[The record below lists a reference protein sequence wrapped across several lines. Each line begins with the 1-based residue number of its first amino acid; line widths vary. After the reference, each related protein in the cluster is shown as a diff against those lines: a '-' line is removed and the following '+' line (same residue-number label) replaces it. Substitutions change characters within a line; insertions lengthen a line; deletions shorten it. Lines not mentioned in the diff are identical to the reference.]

1 MNGFMSVINFKDDEK
16 RRAMLLFIY
25 QFLAV
30 AIMVQGRIV
39 RDTLFLKRYDTS
51 KLSLMYIGVAILVST
66 ATYFY
71 IKRSFFYRLDKL
83 IIGTFF
89 VGITGTIAFFFLVS
103 ANVMISFPLLYIFI
117 ELLGAFMMFQF
128 WSFTNELI
136 DSREAKRVLGF
147 IGGGGIVATLI
158 IGGSI
163 KQFVSF
169 MPVENLLVMNAV
181 FMGICMSI
189 VRSMGIKYQLRL
201 QRGIVA
207 KSAVK
212 LTNKT
217 RVSIFR
223 SPYVKYIAL
232 MTAFIFVVTTLVD
245 YEFKIVA
252 GRNFSE
258 KELAA
263 FFGIVY
269 AVFGGVFSLIFQFIV
284 TSKLLRFSIFISLG
298 VLPVMITLFSIFF
311 VTIPETV
318 LIFSWSAPLVAIT
331 MARAS
336 DYAFRYTINDAAM
349 QLLYIPLDPK
359 IKSRA
364 KAMIDGMIKP
374 IFIGISG
381 VFLYIVNL
389 TGMNESVISWLVAV
403 IGVVWIAVIMGIRKE
418 YLSVLIDNIK
428 KKRFGTSDLAVK
440 QNILE
445 NIVIKAVESGDEE
458 EILMALDMIEKG
470 NLYSLSRN
478 FIPLLNGA
486 SPRIK
491 VKILA
496 LLRSM
501 ESRFY
506 TYEILKLLKDP
517 DDDVVKEAVLTYG
530 YMQMEKSINY
540 LSQFLQSDNIGV
552 KRSATVSLI
561 KYGGVSGVMV
571 AAPYL
576 KQMTESPDE
585 IQRSSAA
592 YILGEIGQKNMQQQ
606 VFNLLNDPSPNVRR
620 EAVKAASKI
629 GSQIFIPK
637 LFYMLFDKN
646 VSFDVS
652 KALSQFGEK
661 VLLPAAD
668 ILSNSLESY
677 RLKSEVA
684 RMLGDVNSP
693 KAVQLLM
700 RHIDNKSDEMR
711 NIVLNSLKKL
721 VVKMEN
727 VSQNIE
733 DLRIM
738 LFKETFQYFQIL
750 YFSEKIRKR
759 LKTGH
764 LTIVLDTKLQN
775 CYQRIFS
782 ILSLMYGNTLFDN
795 IYFNITQ
802 KFVSNAQRSNALEI
816 VDNMVDKDIRPII
829 LPLIELKDESE
840 KLKLGFSFFKIKK
853 LGFSEIIETFL
864 VDDSDWVRAITLYVI
879 AAENISEFSDKIE
892 MFLYDPS
899 PIVRESA
906 LNAMEMMS
914 IKVPEEDMKCLLND
928 PDPLVKKY
936 TQFITKPKNKRTTM
950 ILQQEGS

>member
-1 MNGFMSVINFKDDEK
+1 MNKVFSMLNFKDDERK
-16 RRAMLLFIY
+16 RAGLLFIY

-30 AIMVQGRIV
+30 AVMVQGRIV

-66 ATYFY
+66 ATYLY

-89 VGITGTIAFFFLVS
+89 IGIFATIIFVFLVK
-103 ANVMISFPLLYIFI
+103 ANVKISFPMLYIFI

-147 IGGGGIVATLI
+147 IGGGGILATLI

-163 KQFVSF
+163 KQFVNF
-169 MPVENLLVMNAV
+169 MPVENLLIINAV
-181 FMGICMSI
+181 FMGICMNI
-189 VRSMGIKYQLRL
+189 VRSMGTRYQMRL

-207 KSAVK
+207 KTATK
-212 LTNKT
+212 LTGKT
-217 RVSIFR
+217 KISIFR

-245 YEFKIVA
+245 YQFKIVA
-252 GRNFSE
+252 GKNFSE
-258 KELAA
+258 KELAT
-263 FFGIVY
+263 FFGMVY
-269 AVFGGVFSLIFQFIV
+269 AIFGGVFSLFFQFIA
-284 TSKLLRFSIFISLG
+284 TSRLLRWSIFVSLG
-298 VLPVMITLFSIFF
+298 ILPVMMTLFSVFF
-311 VTIPETV
+311 ITLPET
-318 LIFSWSAPLVAIT
+318 LILFSWSAPLVAIT
-331 MARAS
+331 MAKAS

-364 KAMIDGMIKP
+364 KALIDGIIKP
-374 IFIGISG
+374 TFIGISG
-381 VFLYIVNL
+381 LILYAVNM
-389 TGMNESVISWLVAV
+389 TKTNENSISWFVVV
-403 IGVVWIAVIMGIRKE
+403 IGIVWIIVIIGIRKE

-440 QNILE
+440 QNIFE
-445 NIVIKAVESGDEE
+445 NIITKAIESGDEE

-470 NLYSLSRN
+470 NLYGMGRN
-478 FIPLLNGA
+478 FIPLLSN
-486 SPRIK
+486 SSSRIK

-506 TYEILKLLKDP
+506 TYDILKLLKDK

-540 LSQFLQSDNIGV
+540 LSQFLESDNIV
-552 KRSATVSLI
+552 IKRSAITALI
-561 KYGGVSGVMV
+561 KFGGVSGVMV

-576 KQMTESPDE
+576 KELTDSGDE
-585 IQRSSAA
+585 VKRYSAA
-592 YILGEIGQKNMQQQ
+592 YILGEIGQRNMQQQ

-620 EAVKAASKI
+620 EAVKAACKI
-629 GSQIFIPK
+629 GSKIFIPK

-661 VLLPAAD
+661 VLPPAAD
-668 ILSNSLESY
+668 ILNNSLESY

-684 RMLGDVNSP
+684 RMLGDVYSP
-693 KAVQLLM
+693 KAVHLLM
-700 RHIDNKSDEMR
+700 NTLDTKSDEMR

-721 VVKMEN
+721 VSKVDN
-727 VSQNIE
+727 ISLNIE

-738 LFKETFQYFQIL
+738 LFKEIFQYFQLL
-750 YFSEKIRKR
+750 YFAVKIRER

-764 LTIVLDTKLQN
+764 LSTVLETKLQN

-802 KFVSNAQRSNALEI
+802 KYVSNAQRSNALEI
-816 VDNMVDKDIRPII
+816 VDNMVDKDLRPII
-829 LPLIELKDESE
+829 VPLIELKDEEE
-840 KLKLGFSFFKIKK
+840 KLKLGFAFFKIKK
-853 LGFSEIIETFL
+853 IGFTEIIETFL
-864 VDDSDWVRAITLYVI
+864 VDDSEWVRAITISVI
-879 AAENISEFSDKIE
+879 ATENIIEFGEKIE

-906 LNAMEMMS
+906 LHTMELMG
-914 IKVPEEDMKCLLND
+914 IKVPDEDIKCLLDD
-928 PDPLVKKY
+928 PDPLVRKY
-936 TQFITKPKNKRTTM
+936 TNYIVQPKNRRTTM
-950 ILQQEGS
+950 ILEN

>member
-1 MNGFMSVINFKDDEK
+1 MNGLISMFSFKEDEK
-16 RRAMLLFIY
+16 KRAGLLFIY

-51 KLSLMYIGVAILVST
+51 KLSLMYIGVAILVSV
-66 ATYFY
+66 ATYIY

-89 VGITGTIAFFFLVS
+89 IGIVSTLGFVFLIKSDVK
-103 ANVMISFPLLYIFI
+103 ASFPMLYIFI

-163 KQFVSF
+163 KQFVNL
-169 MPVENLLVMNAV
+169 MPVENLLIINAV
-181 FMGICMSI
+181 FMGMCMTI
-189 VRSMGIKYQLRL
+189 VRSMGMRYQVRL
-201 QRGIVA
+201 QRGVIT

-212 LTNKT
+212 LANRAGKN
-217 RVSIFR
+217 IFK

-245 YEFKIVA
+245 YQFKIVA
-252 GRNFSE
+252 GKNFSE
-258 KELAA
+258 KELAS
-263 FFGIVY
+263 FFGMVY
-269 AVFGGVFSLIFQFIV
+269 AIFGGVFSLFFQFIA
-284 TSKLLRFSIFISLG
+284 TSRLLRFSIFISLG
-298 VLPVMITLFSIFF
+298 ILPVMITVFSIFF
-311 VTIPETV
+311 VALPET
-318 LIFSWSAPLVAIT
+318 LILFSWSAPLIAIT
-331 MARAS
+331 MAKAS
-336 DYAFRYTINDAAM
+336 DYAFRYTVNDAAM

-364 KAMIDGMIKP
+364 KAMIDGIIKP
-374 IFIGISG
+374 VFIGISG
-381 VFLYIVNL
+381 LTLYLIGIWGANEDFISLIV
-389 TGMNESVISWLVAV
+389 TIVGIIWIIVILS
-403 IGVVWIAVIMGIRKE
+403 IRKE

-428 KKRFGTSDLAVK
+428 KKRFGTGDLAVK

-445 NIVIKAVESGDEE
+445 NIIIKAVESRDEE
-458 EILMALDMIEKG
+458 DILMAIDMIEKG
-470 NLYSLSRN
+470 NLYNLARM
-478 FIPLLNGA
+478 FIPLLNST

-491 VKILA
+491 IKILA
-496 LLRSM
+496 LLRSI

-506 TYEILKLLKDP
+506 TYDILKLLKDD

-540 LSQFLQSDNIGV
+540 LSQFLESENLNI
-552 KRSATVSLI
+552 KRSAVIALI

-576 KQMTESPDE
+576 KELAESKDD
-585 IQRSSAA
+585 INRQSAA

-606 VFNLLNDPSPNVRR
+606 VFTLLNDTSPGVKR

-629 GSQIFIPK
+629 GSKIFIPK

-652 KALSQFGEK
+652 KALSLFGER

-684 RMLGDVNSP
+684 RMLGDINSP
-693 KAVQLLM
+693 KSVKLLM
-700 RHIDNKSDEMR
+700 TTLDNKSDEMR
-711 NIVLNSLKKL
+711 NIILNSLKKIIT
-721 VVKMEN
+721 KMDN
-727 VSQNIE
+727 TSLNIDE
-733 DLRIM
+733 LRVM
-738 LFKETFQYFQIL
+738 LYKEIFQYFQTL
-750 YFSEKIRKR
+750 YFSIKIRER
-759 LKTGH
+759 LKSGH
-764 LTIVLDTKLQN
+764 LSTVLETKLQN

-816 VDNMVDKDIRPII
+816 VDNIVDKDLRPII
-829 LPLIELKDESE
+829 VPLIELKNENE
-840 KLKLGFSFFKIKK
+840 KLRLGFSFFKIKK
-853 LGFSEIIETFL
+853 LEFTEIIETFL

-879 AAENISEFSDKIE
+879 ANEKITEFSEKVE

-906 LNAMEMMS
+906 LYAMEVLS
-914 IKVPEEDMKCLLND
+914 IKVPDDDMKCLISD
-928 PDPLVKKY
+928 PDPLVRKY
-936 TQFITKPKNKRTTM
+936 TQFIIQPKQRRTTL
-950 ILQQEGS
+950 ILEE

>member
-1 MNGFMSVINFKDDEK
+1 
-16 RRAMLLFIY
+16 
-25 QFLAV
+25 
-30 AIMVQGRIV
+30 
-39 RDTLFLKRYDTS
+39 
-51 KLSLMYIGVAILVST
+51 
-66 ATYFY
+66 
-71 IKRSFFYRLDKL
+71 
-83 IIGTFF
+83 
-89 VGITGTIAFFFLVS
+89 
-103 ANVMISFPLLYIFI
+103 
-117 ELLGAFMMFQF
+117 
-128 WSFTNELI
+128 
-136 DSREAKRVLGF
+136 
-147 IGGGGIVATLI
+147 
-158 IGGSI
+158 
-163 KQFVSF
+163 
-169 MPVENLLVMNAV
+169 
-181 FMGICMSI
+181 
-189 VRSMGIKYQLRL
+189 
-201 QRGIVA
+201 
-207 KSAVK
+207 
-212 LTNKT
+212 
-217 RVSIFR
+217 
-223 SPYVKYIAL
+223 
-232 MTAFIFVVTTLVD
+232 
-245 YEFKIVA
+245 
-252 GRNFSE
+252 
-258 KELAA
+258 
-263 FFGIVY
+263 
-269 AVFGGVFSLIFQFIV
+269 
-284 TSKLLRFSIFISLG
+284 
-298 VLPVMITLFSIFF
+298 
-311 VTIPETV
+311 
-318 LIFSWSAPLVAIT
+318 
-331 MARAS
+331 
-336 DYAFRYTINDAAM
+336 
-349 QLLYIPLDPK
+349 
-359 IKSRA
+359 
-364 KAMIDGMIKP
+364 
-374 IFIGISG
+374 
-381 VFLYIVNL
+381 
-389 TGMNESVISWLVAV
+389 
-403 IGVVWIAVIMGIRKE
+403 
-418 YLSVLIDNIK
+418 
-428 KKRFGTSDLAVK
+428 
-440 QNILE
+440 
-445 NIVIKAVESGDEE
+445 
-458 EILMALDMIEKG
+458 
-470 NLYSLSRN
+470 
-478 FIPLLNGA
+478 
-486 SPRIK
+486 
-491 VKILA
+491 
-496 LLRSM
+496 
-501 ESRFY
+501 
-506 TYEILKLLKDP
+506 
-517 DDDVVKEAVLTYG
+517 
-530 YMQMEKSINY
+530 
-540 LSQFLQSDNIGV
+540 
-552 KRSATVSLI
+552 
-561 KYGGVSGVMV
+561 
-571 AAPYL
+571 
-576 KQMTESPDE
+576 
-585 IQRSSAA
+585 
-592 YILGEIGQKNMQQQ
+592 MQQQ

-700 RHIDNKSDEMR
+700 RHIDNRSDEMR

-764 LTIVLDTKLQN
+764 LTTVLDTKLQN

-879 AAENISEFSDKIE
+879 ATENISEFSDKIE

>member
-1 MNGFMSVINFKDDEK
+1 MNKLFSMFNFKNDEK
-16 RRAMLLFIY
+16 RRAGALFAY

-30 AIMVQGRIV
+30 AIMVQGRII
-39 RDTLFLKRYDTS
+39 RDTLFLKRYDAS

-71 IKRSFFYRLDKL
+71 IKRSFFYRLDKM

-89 VGITGTIAFFFLVS
+89 IGIVTTLAFFFLVK
-103 ANVMISFPLLYIFI
+103 ADVKIAYPMLYIFI

-158 IGGSI
+158 VGSSI
-163 KQFVSF
+163 KQFVNL
-169 MPVENLLVMNAV
+169 MPVENLLILNAV

-189 VRSMGIKYQLRL
+189 VRSMGMKYQLRL

-207 KSAVK
+207 KTAVK
-212 LTNKT
+212 LNNKVRTN
-217 RVSIFR
+217 IFK

-245 YEFKIVA
+245 YQFKIVA
-252 GRNFSE
+252 GKNFEE
-258 KELAA
+258 KDLAA
-263 FFGIVY
+263 FLGIVY

-284 TSKLLRFSIFISLG
+284 TSRLLRFSIFVSLG

-311 VTIPETV
+311 ITIPETV
-318 LIFSWSAPLVAIT
+318 LLFSWSAPLIAIT

-336 DYAFRYTINDAAM
+336 DYAFRYTINDAAI

-374 IFIGISG
+374 TFIGVSG
-381 VFLYIVNL
+381 LLLYVINR
-389 TGMNESVISWLVAV
+389 TGTNENVISLFVAI
-403 IGVVWIAVIMGIRKE
+403 IGIVWIVVILFIRKE
-418 YLSVLIDNIK
+418 YLTVLIDNIK
-428 KKRFGTSDLAVK
+428 KKRFGSGDLAVK

-445 NIVIKAVESGDEE
+445 NIVVKAVESGDEE
-458 EILMALDMIEKG
+458 EVLMALDMIEKG

-486 SPRIK
+486 SSRIK
-491 VKILA
+491 VKILS

-506 TYEILKLLKDP
+506 TYDILKLLKDP

-540 LSQFLQSDNIGV
+540 LSQFLENSNIAI
-552 KRSATVSLI
+552 KRSAIVSLI
-561 KYGGVSGVMV
+561 KFGGVSGVMV

-576 KQMTESPDE
+576 KEMTDSADE
-585 IQRSSAA
+585 IQRYSAA
-592 YILGEIGQKNMQQQ
+592 YILGEIGQRNMQQQ

-629 GSQIFIPK
+629 GSKIFIPK
-637 LFYMLFDKN
+637 LFYMLFDKS

-652 KALSQFGEK
+652 KALSQFGER

-700 RHIDNKSDEMR
+700 ETLDSKSDEMR

-721 VVKMEN
+721 VTRIDN
-727 VSQNIE
+727 VSLNIE
-733 DLRIM
+733 DLKIM
-738 LFKETFQYFQIL
+738 LFKEAFQYFQIL
-750 YFSEKIRKR
+750 YYSEKIRKR
-759 LKTGH
+759 LKTSH
-764 LTIVLDTKLQN
+764 LGTVLDTKLQN

-829 LPLIELKDESE
+829 VPLIELNDESE
-840 KLKLGFSFFKIKK
+840 KLKLGFLFFKIKK
-853 LGFSEIIETFL
+853 LGFTEIIETFL

-879 AAENISEFSDKIE
+879 ATENILEFADKLE
-892 MFLYDPS
+892 MFVYDPS
-899 PIVRESA
+899 PIVREAA
-906 LNAMEMMS
+906 LHSMERLG
-914 IKVPEEDMKCLLND
+914 IKVSEEDMKCLLND
-928 PDPLVKKY
+928 PDSLVRKY
-936 TQFITKPKNKRTTM
+936 TQFISRPKNNRTTL
-950 ILQQEGS
+950 ILKD